1 MGTWISIA
9 KGWYCPCS
17 IGASVPKTCNPI
29 GSDSLRSSVKRA
41 PRERRKRVEA
51 SRSEPNWAKAATS
64 RYWARYSFSEPANF
78 FMILLK
84 NNISILV
91 MRRSEE
97 WIHVRLGSRTDTRD
111 GKTDVDG
118 GTDTTEEQLSLQ
130 EDLTVGDGDD
140 L

>member
-1 MGTWISIA
+1 
-9 KGWYCPCS
+9 
-17 IGASVPKTCNPI
+17 
-29 GSDSLRSSVKRA
+29 
-41 PRERRKRVEA
+41 
-51 SRSEPNWAKAATS
+51 
-64 RYWARYSFSEPANF
+64 
-78 FMILLK
+78 
-84 NNISILV
+84 

-97 WIHVRLGSRTDTRD
+97 WINVRLGSRTDTRD